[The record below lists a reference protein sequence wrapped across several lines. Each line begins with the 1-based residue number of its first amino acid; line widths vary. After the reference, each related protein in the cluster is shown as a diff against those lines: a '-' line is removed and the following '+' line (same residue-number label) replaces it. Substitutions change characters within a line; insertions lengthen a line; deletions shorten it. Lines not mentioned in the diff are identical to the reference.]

1 MIKEIWINLPVK
13 DVKRTKDFFTKIGF
27 TLNTE
32 YPDTDHS
39 VSFMV
44 GNKDVIIM
52 FFAESVF
59 KSFTQHVLTDTKQS
73 SEVLFSFDAQS
84 HKEVD
89 DMAEKVKNA
98 GGDIFSQPKENQGWM
113 YGFAFADPDGHRW
126 NMLHM
131 DLSKIPKG

>member
-27 TLNTE
+27 TLNKQH
-32 YPDTDHS
+32 PDSDHS
-39 VSFMV
+39 VGFMV
-44 GNKDVIIM
+44 GNKGVVIM

-59 KSFTQHVLTDTKQS
+59 KSFTQHDLTDTKQS
-73 SEVLFSFDAQS
+73 SEVLFSFDAES

-98 GGDIFSQPKENQGWM
+98 GGDIFSNPAENQGWM

-131 DLSKIPKG
+131 DLNKIPKG